1 MEFFNDA
8 GDDPSKPTLFELV
21 AQEQLRDLL
30 QPALKYVLSVFAQR
44 YPRYLLRV
52 VNRHEE
58 FYALL
63 MFFVERHYL
72 RKHGASFSENFY
84 GLKRRR
90 RPLFET
96 ERAKA
101 AVPGVLPEERLR
113 DREVWRSLIF
123 LVGLP
128 YLRTKAQEYYEDLG
142 GGIQSEVIEESLAS
156 RQARA
161 LSEEVRV
168 CPSVVCS
175 YTTAGRLRRMYKA
188 VFPLLNAT
196 FEAWLLVHNIAYL
209 FDQTPYYR
217 PWLSWIGVD
226 LRRVSIDDLVAQQ
239 AMKPKLDPARSQG
252 ALRSLRRLLVSSP
265 RLLLDSLN
273 VILPTA
279 IFFVKFLEW
288 WYSPSSPARALAGA
302 PLGPA
307 VPPPSLARPHPQG
320 IPVDGVAYGG
330 CALCGEGLA
339 NATALPSG
347 YVFCYRCAYEYV
359 QRHGRCPVTL
369 LPARVW
375 QLRKILV

>member
-1 MEFFNDA
+1 MEFFNDVG
-8 GDDPSKPTLFELV
+8 GDPLKPTLFELV

-44 YPRYLLRV
+44 YPRYLLRI

-58 FYALL
+58 FYSVL

-72 RKHGASFSENFY
+72 RKYGASFSENFY

-90 RPLFET
+90 SPLFEA
-96 ERAKA
+96 ERARA
-101 AVPGVLPEERLR
+101 AVPGILEEEKLR
-113 DREVWRSLIF
+113 EREIRRSLIF
-123 LVGLP
+123 LIGLP

-142 GGIQSEVIEESLAS
+142 GGIQSEDIEESLAT

-161 LSEEVRV
+161 LSEQ
-168 CPSVVCS
+168 
-175 YTTAGRLRRMYKA
+175 TLTGRLRRMYKTIYP
-188 VFPLLNAT
+188 FLNTT
-196 FEAWLLVHNIAYL
+196 FEVWLLVCNIAYL
-209 FDQTPYYR
+209 FDQTPFYR

-226 LRRVSIDDLVAQQ
+226 LRRVSIHDLRAAQQ
-239 AMKPKLDPARSQG
+239 LPKPKLDATQAQSIFTR
-252 ALRSLRRLLVSSP
+252 LRRLLTASP
-265 RLLLDSLN
+265 RLLVDSFN

-288 WYSPSSPARALAGA
+288 WYSPSSPARALSTS

-307 VPPPSLARPHPQG
+307 IAPPKLAHPHPQG
-320 IPVDGVAYGG
+320 IQVDPKAYGI
-330 CALCGEGLA
+330 CPLCHGAFA

-347 YVFCYRCAYEYV
+347 YVCCYRCAYEYV
-359 QRHGRCPVTL
+359 EKHGKCPVTL